1 MAKAGKKYLNALKLV
16 DRRKRYSIDE
26 AIELVKQTA
35 YTKFDGNV
43 LLSIRLGVDPKK
55 SDQMVRGAVV
65 LPHGIG
71 KERKVLVFAKGEKET
86 EARNAGADYVGGE
99 DLIKK
104 IQEGWM
110 DFDTAIA
117 TPDMMP
123 AVGKIGKILGPHG
136 LMPNPKTGT
145 VTFDVAKA
153 VKEAKAGKVEFK
165 TDKGGNVHMVVG
177 KVSFDKDALKEN
189 IKSAIDTLIKL
200 KPPSSKG
207 SYLKS
212 VTISA
217 TMGPGIKCDISQIY
231 NWIRGKQV

>member
-1 MAKAGKKYLNALKLV
+1 MGKRGKKYLNALKLV
-16 DRRKRYSIDE
+16 DRKKRYSIDE
-26 AIELVKQTA
+26 AIDLVKQTS
-35 YTKFDGNV
+35 YTKFDGSV
-43 LLSIRLGVDPKK
+43 ELSVRLGIDPKK

-71 KERKVLVFAKGEKET
+71 KERKVLVFAKGEKEA
-86 EARNAGADYVGGE
+86 EAKEAGADYVGGE
-99 DLIKK
+99 ELIKK

-110 DFDTAIA
+110 EFDTVIA

-165 TDKGGNVHMVVG
+165 TDKGGNVHVVVG
-177 KVSFDKDALKEN
+177 KVSFNKEALKDN
-189 IKSAIDTLIKL
+189 IKAVIDTLIKL
-200 KPPSSKG
+200 KPASSRG

-212 VTISA
+212 VTLSA
-217 TMGPGIKCDISQIY
+217 TMGPGIKCDVSQIY
-231 NWIRGKQV
+231 NWIRGR

>member
-1 MAKAGKKYLNALKLV
+1 MAKRGKKYLNALKLV
-16 DRRKRYSIDE
+16 DRTKRYSIDE
-26 AIELVKQTA
+26 AVDLVKRTS
-35 YTKFDGNV
+35 YTKFDGSV
-43 LLSIRLGVDPKK
+43 LLNVRLGIDPKK

-71 KERKVLVFAKGEKET
+71 KERKVLVFAKGDKET

-104 IQEGWM
+104 IQDGWM
-110 DFDTAIA
+110 DLDIAVA

-153 VKEAKAGKVEFK
+153 IKEAKAGKVEFK
-165 TDKGGNVHMVVG
+165 TDKGGNVHLVVG
-177 KVSFDKDALKEN
+177 KISFDIEKLKEN
-189 IKSAIDTLIKL
+189 IKTALEALIKA

-207 SYLKS
+207 SYFKS
-212 VTISA
+212 ITLSA
-217 TMGPGIKCDISQIY
+217 TMGPGIKCGVSEIY
-231 NWIRGKQV
+231 NWIRG

>member
-1 MAKAGKKYLNALKLV
+1 MGKRGKKYLNALKLV
-16 DRRKRYSIDE
+16 DRKKRYSIDE
-26 AIELVKQTA
+26 AIDLVKQTS
-35 YTKFDGNV
+35 YTKFDGSV
-43 LLSIRLGVDPKK
+43 ELSVRLGIDPKK

-71 KERKVLVFAKGEKET
+71 KERKVLVFAKGEKEV
-86 EARNAGADYVGGE
+86 EAREAGADYVGGE
-99 DLIKK
+99 ELIKK

-110 DFDTAIA
+110 DFDTVIA

-145 VTFDVAKA
+145 VTFDVGKA

-165 TDKGGNVHMVVG
+165 TDRGGNVHVVVG
-177 KVSFDKDALKEN
+177 KVSFNKEALKDN
-189 IKSAIDTLIKL
+189 IKAVIDTLIKL
-200 KPPSSKG
+200 KPPSSRG

-212 VTISA
+212 VTLSA
-217 TMGPGIKCDISQIY
+217 TMGPGIKCDVSQIY
-231 NWIRGKQV
+231 NWVRGR